1 MNTQPQTEQETLS
14 FRAPSLE
21 EAVALAEQSLGPN
34 IRVVA
39 ANTIRRGGI
48 GGFFAADL
56 GVEVSVTLEDETID
70 EALERLLAET
80 ADEERTKWS
89 ARPTTG
95 ISHRRPD
102 SGDRELGDRGQDGH
116 GPRLEDRFVPS
127 TPALAT
133 PTRRGLASPK
143 SGAFVKIGKRSE
155 ASSMVPVEQ
164 VIEELQ
170 HLTADDAPLLASP
183 PASVPRAIVMPA
195 LPPRVADIVRSASA
209 AAATAQAAA
218 LADAQLLGLDS
229 RRDVAG
235 RLVRQLKPSMP
246 GSSLPQVE
254 ESAEKSVAD
263 IEAPVIPRDEAAG
276 EGHWHRHVELAVAAT
291 DQLIDSLRVGDDVK
305 RLSVRVVLRA
315 GDQGEVVAEAEWE
328 AS

>member
-1 MNTQPQTEQETLS
+1 MSTQQQTEQETLS

-21 EAVALAEQSLGPN
+21 EAVALAEQSLGSN

-56 GVEVSVTLEDETID
+56 GVEVSVALEDETI
-70 EALERLLAET
+70 EQALERLLTET

-89 ARPTTG
+89 ARPT
-95 ISHRRPD
+95 S
-102 SGDRELGDRGQDGH
+102 
-116 GPRLEDRFVPS
+116 GPRVEDRFVPS
-127 TPALAT
+127 APALAT

-143 SGAFVKIGKRSE
+143 SGAFVKIGKRPE

-170 HLTADDAPLLASP
+170 HLTAADAPLLESP
-183 PASVPRAIVMPA
+183 TVSVPQAIVMPV

-218 LADAQLLGLDS
+218 MADAQLLGLDS
-229 RRDVAG
+229 RRDVPG
-235 RLVRQLKPSMP
+235 RLVRQLKPSVP
-246 GSSLPQVE
+246 GSPLPQVE
-254 ESAEKSVAD
+254 RSAEKSVAD
-263 IEAPVIPRDEAAG
+263 IEALAIPRDEVAG

-305 RLSVRVVLRA
+305 RLSVRIALRA